1 MASLSEDTKAMIAA
15 ICSNDMPRARKAARA
30 AVTNRNTKK
39 DEWFCG
45 KYSKLLDESINPEL
59 LQLPYQIKGMVIE
72 ENLAVTFPAEQYFL
86 SDREAEVI
94 AHIERMRRIADRL
107 AEMNINYRNATLLHG
122 VSGTGKT
129 MFARYA
135 AWTFKLPFY
144 YVNFSSLVD
153 SYMGKT
159 SSNIASVFDY
169 VKTVPCVFMLDEIDA
184 ISTRR
189 RKGSS
194 GADGEINRI
203 TITLLQEF
211 DKVTRNQIIIAA
223 TNRIDSI
230 DEALIRRFS
239 KLHEVTV
246 PTDEERREIVRTFIE
261 ASQYEPAFADCDR
274 LFEETSG
281 MSQARITEA
290 CVEAIVARIDEEE
303 GGNDANH

>member
-1 MASLSEDTKAMIAA
+1 MASLSEDTRSMIEA
-15 ICSNDMPRARKAARA
+15 ISSNDMPRARRAARA
-30 AVTNRNTKK
+30 AIANCSTKK

-45 KYSKLLDESINPEL
+45 RYSKLLDESINPEL
-59 LQLPYQIKGMVIE
+59 LQLPYQVKGMVIE

-86 SDREAEVI
+86 SDREAEI
-94 AHIERMRRIADRL
+94 INHIDRMRRIADRL

-122 VSGTGKT
+122 ASGTGKT
-129 MFARYA
+129 MFARFV

-153 SYMGKT
+153 SLLGKT
-159 SSNIASVFDY
+159 ASNIASVFDF

-189 RKGSS
+189 CKGSS
-194 GADGEINRI
+194 GSDGEINRI

-223 TNRIDSI
+223 TNRLDSI

-239 KLHEVTV
+239 KLHEVTL
-246 PTDEERREIVRTFIE
+246 PTDEERMEIIGTFIN
-261 ASQYEPAFADCDR
+261 ASHYEPAFDDCYR
-274 LFEETSG
+274 LFEETEG

-290 CVEAIVARIDEEE
+290 CVEAIVARIEKEER
-303 GGNDANH
+303 GNDANH

>member
-1 MASLSEDTKAMIAA
+1 MASLSKDTKDMITA

-30 AVTNRNTKK
+30 AVANCNTKK
-39 DEWFCG
+39 DEWFCC

-59 LQLPYQIKGMVIE
+59 FQLPYQIRGMVIE
-72 ENLAVTFPAEQYFL
+72 ENLDVTFPAEQYFL
-86 SDREAEVI
+86 SDREAEI
-94 AHIERMRRIADRL
+94 INHIERMRRIADRL

-122 VSGTGKT
+122 ASGTGKT
-129 MFARYA
+129 MFARFV

-153 SYMGKT
+153 SLLGKT
-159 SSNIASVFDY
+159 ASNIASVFDF
-169 VKTVPCVFMLDEIDA
+169 VKIVPCAFMLDEIDA

-223 TNRIDSI
+223 TNRLDSI

-239 KLHEVTV
+239 KLHEVTL
-246 PTDEERREIVRTFIE
+246 PTDEERMEIIGTFIK
-261 ASQYEPAFADCDR
+261 ASHYKPAFADCNR
-274 LFEETSG
+274 IFEATEG